1 MTNNSSIN
9 IEGLQFAWEPK
20 EGLFSFEGEDAIL
33 FWISSAMREFFD
45 SLEEVSGE
53 EAARVVL
60 ETTGFR
66 QGLVVGGYFT
76 GMKNVTVTEAAN
88 LITSTYASAGWGVAE
103 IYHLDD
109 EKKTL
114 EVYLKNSWEH
124 KINVAQQKERG
135 GDFLPAHYAGIFTKL
150 FDQNIWYEVVHY
162 QIEGFEET
170 IIRYFPSEENIE
182 KNIHRL
188 ARRKEAEQIDRLE
201 ELVAEKTSELHHL
214 IKEISSP
221 IIPVLE
227 EIVVIPL
234 LGTYDEDRTG
244 ELLEKTLE
252 QLPKYRAE
260 YMVLDLTGLNDNFTQ
275 HAASLIEK
283 LGAAASLIGTETIIV
298 GISPQVSMTIQ
309 ENGVELKQFN
319 CFHSL
324 QHGIHYAL
332 AQKGRSI
339 V

>member
-1 MTNNSSIN
+1 MTKNETIN
-9 IEGLQFAWEPK
+9 IDGLQFGWETQ
-20 EGLFSFEGEDAIL
+20 EGLFTYEGEDAVL
-33 FWISSAMREFFD
+33 FWVTTVMREFFD
-45 SLEEVSGE
+45 ALEEVSGE

-66 QGLVVGGYFT
+66 QGVVVGEYFSN
-76 GMKNVTVTEAAN
+76 MKNVNVEEAAA
-88 LITSTYASAGWGVAE
+88 LITATYASAGWGLAE
-103 IYHLDD
+103 IHKLDI
-109 EKKTL
+109 ENKTL

-124 KINVAQQKERG
+124 KVNVAQKKERG
-135 GDFLPAHYAGIFTKL
+135 GDFLPAHYAGIFTQM
-150 FDQNIWYEVVHY
+150 FGQNIWYEVIHY
-162 QIEGFEET
+162 QLEGYDET
-170 IIRYFPSEENIE
+170 VIHYFPSEESVE

-188 ARRKEAEQIDRLE
+188 VRQKEAEQIERLE
-201 ELVAEKTSELHHL
+201 ALVKEKTEDLNQL

-260 YMVLDLTGLNDNFTQ
+260 YMVLDLTGLNDNFTE

-309 ENGVELKQFN
+309 ENAVDLKKFN

-339 V
+339 L